1 MSFDSLLNESIRVYR
16 KGYAGADV
24 EGWTLIAIYL
34 CRFSPISP
42 TDIQASAMMID
53 FSPTHKLYTKVI
65 DNSIRD
71 SGTAKATTDGTKI
84 VDTTKSWSTDEHKN
98 RWVRIITG
106 SGAGASGQI
115 TTNNA
120 TTLTVVTSPAAAPN
134 DTYEIVDGLVDIKQ
148 GDKVVRVRDSQE
160 FQVLRVLPDSMGHH
174 LESWV
179 SEVS

>member
-1 MSFDSLLNESIRVYR
+1 MSFSSLLNEVIKVYR

-24 EGWTLIAIYL
+24 EGWTLIGTYVG
-34 CRFSPISP
+34 RFSPVSP

-71 SGTAKATTDGTKI
+71 SGTAEALTDGTKI
-84 VDTTKSWSTDEHKN
+84 VDTTKSWATDEHKN
-98 RWVRIITG
+98 RWVRIIIG
-106 SGAGASGQI
+106 SGAGALGQI
-115 TTNNA
+115 TANDS
-120 TTLTVVTSPAAAPN
+120 TTLTVITSPAAAPD
-134 DTYEIVDGLVDIKQ
+134 DTYEIVDGLVDLKQ
-148 GDKVVRVRDSQE
+148 GDKVVRDRDSQE
-160 FQVLRVLPDSMGHH
+160 FQVLRVMPDSIEHH